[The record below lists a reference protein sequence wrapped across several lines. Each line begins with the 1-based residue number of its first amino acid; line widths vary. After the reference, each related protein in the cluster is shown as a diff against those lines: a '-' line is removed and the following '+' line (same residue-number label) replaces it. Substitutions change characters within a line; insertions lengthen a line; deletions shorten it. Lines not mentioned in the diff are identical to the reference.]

1 MTWQPM
7 NNAPKDGTRILLT
20 DGKFVGTGAWRP
32 PYAWEIDGEGDGCP
46 WANDYMGEAVA
57 WMPLPD
63 PPALRLMLY
72 WIVHKVDGQPVVFIQ
87 EATGAELARLK
98 ASLAGFGG
106 EFSEMHELPDAV
118 ARKVPKRM
126 RGRPLTRSEAAG
138 LLGRK

>member
-1 MTWQPM
+1 MPT
-7 NNAPKDGTRILLT
+7 TRA
-20 DGKFVGTGAWRP
+20 FVHASAW
-32 PYAWEIDGEGDGCP
+32 DTT
-46 WANDYMGEAVA
+46 ANQH
-57 WMPLPD
+57 
-63 PPALRLMLY
+63 

-138 LLGRK
+138 LLGQK